1 MTAAP
6 RGSFWTVVGV
16 FIVVGS
22 PVGGLAFGVTSMVEN
37 PPNVFRLEDL
47 VRFPG
52 FMLMGLVG
60 GCFPAFLTG
69 ALSAAVSSRIRSKP
83 VWVLFATVMGA
94 LVSAAVYGMSEGWV
108 YFAPVGGLA
117 AFVSGLV
124 GLSVR
129 PRWSN

>member
-1 MTAAP
+1 
-6 RGSFWTVVGV
+6 
-16 FIVVGS
+16 
-22 PVGGLAFGVTSMVEN
+22 
-37 PPNVFRLEDL
+37 
-47 VRFPG
+47 
-52 FMLMGLVG
+52 MLMGLVG
-60 GCFPAFLTG
+60 GCVPAFLTG
-69 ALSAAVSSRIRSKP
+69 VLSAAVSSRIRSKP

-94 LVSAAVYGMSEGWV
+94 VVSATVYGMPEGWV